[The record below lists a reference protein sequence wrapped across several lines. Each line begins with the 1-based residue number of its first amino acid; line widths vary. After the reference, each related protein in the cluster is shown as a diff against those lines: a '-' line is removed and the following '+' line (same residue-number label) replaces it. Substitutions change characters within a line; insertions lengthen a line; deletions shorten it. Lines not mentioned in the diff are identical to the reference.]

1 MKAATI
7 KAYNKRR
14 RRYLMRIYA
23 KAFGIK
29 YAARR
34 KYREKEIERFLIK
47 FSNYC
52 FVSCYIQPRF

>member
-1 MKAATI
+1 MKANTI

-14 RRYLMRIYA
+14 RRRILRIYA
-23 KAFGIK
+23 KTFGIK

-34 KYREKEIERFLIK
+34 KYREKEIERFLMK

-52 FVSCYIQPRF
+52 FV

>member
-1 MKAATI
+1 MKANTI

-14 RRYLMRIYA
+14 KRRLLRIYA
-23 KAFGIK
+23 KAFGIY

-34 KYREKEIERFLIK
+34 KYREKEIYRFLIK

-52 FVSCYIQPRF
+52 FVTLHIQPRF

>member
-1 MKAATI
+1 MKANTI

-23 KAFGIK
+23 KTFGIK

-34 KYREKEIERFLIK
+34 KYREKEIERFLTN
-47 FSNYC
+47 FSCYC
-52 FVSCYIQPRF
+52 FVSLNIQPRF